1 MDSVLIHRATWE
13 IDRLK
18 CSERRDLILFDA
30 AGQLD
35 PAEQAEL
42 RAHLTTGCAECA
54 GYVAEA
60 AATVGMI
67 GLSLPPQTPRPEARA
82 RLMNRVGRKNK
93 DWERFVIPS
102 SIAAILAVGL
112 TLMVVKEFAKPP
124 PEPTTNPQL
133 MAIISAQD
141 AQIKKL
147 QASIDHMM
155 FASLQGDLQP
165 GAQGR
170 AFIDLKAGKWYF
182 FTSGMKPQDPGKTYE
197 LWLIAGDQKIPAGT
211 FDVSTGGTATLL
223 GQVPALPPNAKL
235 QMCITDEPAGGVP
248 APTGK
253 AQMMGEVD

>member
-1 MDSVLIHRATWE
+1 
-13 IDRLK
+13 
-18 CSERRDLILFDA
+18 
-30 AGQLD
+30 
-35 PAEQAEL
+35 
-42 RAHLTTGCAECA
+42 
-54 GYVAEA
+54 
-60 AATVGMI
+60 
-67 GLSLPPQTPRPEARA
+67 
-82 RLMNRVGRKNK
+82 MNRVARKNR

-102 SIAAILAVGL
+102 SIAAILAVGV
-112 TLMVVKEFAKPP
+112 TLLVVRAFPKPTP

-182 FTSGMKPQDPGKTYE
+182 FTTGMKPQDAGKTYE

-223 GQVPALPPNAKL
+223 GQVPALPANAKL
-235 QMCITDEPAGGVP
+235 QMCITDEPAGGVS